1 MNFHE
6 TRFPTRIAL
15 GSMAGTERR
24 TQIVVLGSGREER
37 NSNWADSR
45 RFYNA
50 GYGVKTLDDLYEVLE
65 FYEERRG
72 RLYGFRWKDR
82 LDHKSCKPSKAPAAT
97 DQLIGTGDGA
107 RADFQLVKSYGGA
120 FSAWQRDIQ
129 KPVTGTVRVAV
140 DGVEQTHLTDFTVD
154 TTSGIVTFQSGSV
167 PANGALITAGYEY
180 DVPVRFDEDRLEVNL
195 EHFDAGQIPS
205 IPIREI
211 RL

>member
-6 TRFPTRIAL
+6 TRFPTKISL
-15 GSMAGTERR
+15 GSMAGTQRR

-45 RFYNA
+45 RLYNA
-50 GYGVKTLDDLYEVLE
+50 GYGVKTLDDLYEVME

-82 LDHKSCKPSKAPAAT
+82 LDHKSCKPSKTPQPT
-97 DQLIGTGDGA
+97 DQVIGTGDGA
-107 RADFQLVKSYGGA
+107 LVSFQLVKIYGGA

-129 KPVTGTVRVAV
+129 KPVTGSVRIAI
-140 DGVEQTHLTDFTVD
+140 DGLEQTLLTDFTVD
-154 TTSGIVTFQSGSV
+154 TSTGVVSFVSGSV
-167 PANGALITAGYEY
+167 PSNGALVTAGYQY
-180 DVPVRFDEDRLEVNL
+180 DVPVRFGEDTLEVNL
-195 EHFDAGQIPS
+195 ENFEAGQIQA

>member
-6 TRFPTRIAL
+6 TRFPTKISL
-15 GSMAGTERR
+15 GSMAGTQRR

-45 RFYNA
+45 RMYNA
-50 GYGVKTLDDLYEVLE
+50 GYGVKTLDDLYEVME

-82 LDHKSCKPSKAPAAT
+82 LDHKSCKPSLTPAST
-97 DQLIGTGDGA
+97 DQVIGTGDGVLIS
-107 RADFQLVKSYGGA
+107 FQLIKTYGGA

-129 KPVTGTVRVAV
+129 KPVTGSVRLAV
-140 DGVEQTHLTDFTVD
+140 DGVEQTHLADFTVD
-154 TTSGIVTFQSGSV
+154 ANTGVISFVSGSV
-167 PANGALITAGYEY
+167 PALGALVTAGFEF
-180 DVPVRFDEDRLEVNL
+180 DVPVRFDEDTLEVNL
-195 EHFDAGQIPS
+195 DNFDAGQIQA

>member
-6 TRFPTRIAL
+6 TRFPTKISL
-15 GSMAGTERR
+15 GSMAGTQRR

-45 RFYNA
+45 RMYNA
-50 GYGVKTLDDLYEVLE
+50 GYGVKTLDDLYEVME

-82 LDHKSCKPSKAPAAT
+82 LDHKSCKPSLTPAPT
-97 DQLIGTGDGA
+97 DQVIGTGDGA
-107 RADFQLVKSYGGA
+107 LISFQLIKTYGGA

-129 KPVTGTVRVAV
+129 KPVTGSVRVAV
-140 DGVEQTHLTDFTVD
+140 DGMEQTHLVDFTVD
-154 TTSGIVTFQSGSV
+154 AATGVVSFVAGSIPPV
-167 PANGALITAGYEY
+167 GALVTAGFEF
-180 DVPVRFDEDRLEVNL
+180 DVPVRFDEDTLEVNL
-195 EHFDAGQIPS
+195 ENFDAGQIQA

>member
-6 TRFPTRIAL
+6 TRFPTKISL
-15 GSMAGTERR
+15 GSMAGTQRR

-45 RFYNA
+45 RLYNA
-50 GYGVKTLDDLYEVLE
+50 GYGVKTLDDLYEVME

-82 LDHKSCKPSKAPAAT
+82 LDYKSCKPSKTPAPT
-97 DQLIGTGDGA
+97 DQVIGTGDGA
-107 RADFQLVKSYGGA
+107 LVSFQLVKTYGGA

-129 KPVTGTVRVAV
+129 KPVTGSVRLAV
-140 DGVEQTHLTDFTVD
+140 DGVEQTLLADFTVEAK
-154 TTSGIVTFQSGSV
+154 TGVISFVAGSV
-167 PANGALITAGYEY
+167 PTSGALVTAGFEF
-180 DVPVRFDEDRLEVNL
+180 DVPVRFDEDTLEVNL
-195 EHFDAGQIPS
+195 DNFDAGQIQA

-211 RL
+211 RI